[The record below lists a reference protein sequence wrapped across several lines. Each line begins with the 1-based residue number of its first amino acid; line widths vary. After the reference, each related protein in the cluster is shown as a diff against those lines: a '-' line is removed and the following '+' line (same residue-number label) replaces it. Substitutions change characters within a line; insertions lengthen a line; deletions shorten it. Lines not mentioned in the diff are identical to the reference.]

1 MGDAAVALGRSIRPR
16 PPQSR
21 LAHLEAGGGRGAS
34 RVAVVGHRGSGIVLK
49 IFYREDAK
57 TVLTKWPSEEA
68 TGGLPGVLTTEDTEA
83 VMEGTEAIPRL
94 RHNAV

>member
-1 MGDAAVALGRSIRPR
+1 M
-16 PPQSR
+16 
-21 LAHLEAGGGRGAS
+21 
-34 RVAVVGHRGSGIVLK
+34 LK